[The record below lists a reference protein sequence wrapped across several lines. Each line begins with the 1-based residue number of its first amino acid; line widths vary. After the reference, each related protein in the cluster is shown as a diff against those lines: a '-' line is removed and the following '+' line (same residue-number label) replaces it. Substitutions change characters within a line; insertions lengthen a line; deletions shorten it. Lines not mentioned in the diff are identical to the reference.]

1 MHRESD
7 QPIAHYSSLPQKNPS
22 DFVMSGGLK
31 SRTTINHKHL
41 TGPQSLQG
49 DFIFCTFFFNNAI

>member
-22 DFVMSGGLK
+22 DFVMCGGLK

-49 DFIFCTFFFNNAI
+49 DFIFCIFFFNNAI